1 MFVYYDMEIVT
12 SLRLALMDQDADVVD
27 TAKTLGL
34 FKVPTALDCMEEL
47 VVRNRL
53 HDPSCFRGKLM
64 GRYEKYSI
72 LIVQ

>member
-27 TAKTLGL
+27 TAQTLGL
-34 FKVPTALDCMEEL
+34 FKVSTALDRMEEL

-53 HDPSCFRGKLM
+53 HDPSSFRGKLM
-64 GRYEKYSI
+64 GRDEKDAV